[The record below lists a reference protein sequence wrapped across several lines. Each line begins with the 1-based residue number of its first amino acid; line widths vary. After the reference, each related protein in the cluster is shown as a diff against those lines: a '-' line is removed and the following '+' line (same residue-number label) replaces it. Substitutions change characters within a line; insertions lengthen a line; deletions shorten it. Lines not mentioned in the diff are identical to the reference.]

1 MAGEG
6 LLHSGRGVA
15 WGMPVKVSALTLQNG
30 RLSWS
35 TPASPEQNQS
45 QRMDLMAL
53 AYSLLDVFAD
63 SPFQGVQIPVVL
75 LNGQPLSDAHKQ
87 ALASEFQQTETVF
100 IDPGSQGEPAS
111 VYNSRGRCLFGAH
124 TILAASYMAYEKGL
138 VKDQGNYSTFT
149 FTQQKQVIESFID
162 NADKGPGA
170 IQFSRTLT
178 PTIDRYTPEIA
189 KLAAALNT
197 DERHISFSKY
207 KPMVICVD
215 HPVLIIPFTR
225 PEHVLAA
232 SLNAERWADLA
243 GHVYTPQ
250 LFLFAPGSIT
260 GQSQFHGRLV
270 SMDLGRDVVPPIG
283 SVLPEFIAYLAEQE
297 DTTPG
302 THTFSIDR
310 GSETTRKSIL
320 HAEFDKRPGKEVR
333 CRIGGHV
340 IKMGVGELLYP

>member
-1 MAGEG
+1 
-6 LLHSGRGVA
+6 
-15 WGMPVKVSALTLQNG
+15 
-30 RLSWS
+30 
-35 TPASPEQNQS
+35 
-45 QRMDLMAL
+45 MAL

-63 SPFQGVQIPVVL
+63 SPFQGVQVPVVW
-75 LNGQPLSDAHKQ
+75 LNGHTLSDEHKQ
-87 ALASEFQQTETVF
+87 ALASEFLQTETVF
-100 IDPGSQGEPAS
+100 IDPTSQGETAS
-111 VYNSRGRCLFGAH
+111 VYNSKGRCLFGAH

-138 VKDQGNYSTFT
+138 VTDKGKYSTLS
-149 FTQQKQVIESFID
+149 FTQQKQVIDSFID
-162 NADKGPGA
+162 KADDGPGA

-178 PTIDRYTPEIA
+178 PTIDRYTPEITQ
-189 KLAAALNT
+189 LAAMLNT
-197 DERHISFSKY
+197 EERHISFSKY
-207 KPMVICVD
+207 KPMVVSVD

-260 GQSQFHGRLV
+260 GQTQFHGRLLNL
-270 SMDLGRDVVPPIG
+270 DLGRDVIPPIG
-283 SVLPEFIAYLAEQE
+283 SIMPEFIAYLAEQP

-302 THTFSIDR
+302 THIFSIDR
-310 GSETTRKSIL
+310 GSLTSRKSIL
-320 HAEFDKRPGKEVR
+320 HAEFDKRPGREVR

>member
-1 MAGEG
+1 
-6 LLHSGRGVA
+6 
-15 WGMPVKVSALTLQNG
+15 
-30 RLSWS
+30 
-35 TPASPEQNQS
+35 
-45 QRMDLMAL
+45 MAL

-63 SPFQGVQIPVVL
+63 SPFQGVQVPVIW
-75 LNGQPLSDAHKQ
+75 LNGHTLSDEHKQ

-100 IDPGSQGEPAS
+100 IDPASPDEAVS
-111 VYNSRGRCLFGAH
+111 VYNSKGRCLFGAH

-138 VKDQGNYSTFT
+138 VQDEGRYSKLS
-149 FTQQKQVIESFID
+149 FTQQKQVIDSFID
-162 NADKGPGA
+162 KAANGPGA

-189 KLAAALNT
+189 QLAAMLNT
-197 DERHISFSKY
+197 EERHISFSKY
-207 KPMVICVD
+207 KPMVVSVD

-225 PEHVLAA
+225 PEHVMAA

-260 GQSQFHGRLV
+260 GQSQFHGRLIDL
-270 SMDLGRDVVPPIG
+270 DLGRDTLPPIG
-283 SVLPEFIAYLAEQE
+283 SIMPEFISYLAEQP

-302 THTFSIDR
+302 THIFAIDR
-310 GSETTRKSIL
+310 GSQNTRKSIL

-340 IKMGVGELLYP
+340 IKMGTGELLYP